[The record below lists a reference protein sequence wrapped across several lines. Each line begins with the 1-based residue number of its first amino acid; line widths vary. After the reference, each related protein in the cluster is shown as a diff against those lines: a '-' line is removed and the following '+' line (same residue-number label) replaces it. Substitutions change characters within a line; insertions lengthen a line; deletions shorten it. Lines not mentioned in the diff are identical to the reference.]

1 MAVSPSFGYRVFWLQ
16 LGNKQSK
23 EGPKPKPAGGVCL
36 PQASVVVVVLLL
48 LLLLV
53 LLVLVLVV
61 LVVVLVV
68 VVLLLPLLPPLPGS
82 LPSSHLF
89 FWGERPGLLAPSGG
103 EAPD

>member
-1 MAVSPSFGYRVFWLQ
+1 MFWLQ

-36 PQASVVVVVLLL
+36 PQASVVVVVVVV
-48 LLLLV
+48 LLV

-68 VVLLLPLLPPLPGS
+68 VLLLLPLLPPLPGS

>member
-1 MAVSPSFGYRVFWLQ
+1 MALHRVKSPKVSAGTVKMVMEAAMVMVMAVMVTM
-16 LGNKQSK
+16 
-23 EGPKPKPAGGVCL
+23 
-36 PQASVVVVVLLL
+36 VVTVMLVMVVL
-48 LLLLV
+48 V
-53 LLVLVLVV
+53 VMLVLVV

-68 VVLLLPLLPPLPGS
+68 VLLLLPLLPPLPGS